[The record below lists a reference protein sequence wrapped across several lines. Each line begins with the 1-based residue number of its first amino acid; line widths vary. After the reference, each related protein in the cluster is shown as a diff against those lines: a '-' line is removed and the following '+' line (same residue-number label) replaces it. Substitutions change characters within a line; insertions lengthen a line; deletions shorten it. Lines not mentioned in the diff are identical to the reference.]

1 MSVPERGLVDER
13 PIPLGP
19 SAGRERD
26 ADPRPHEAVP
36 RAIVADHGE
45 QAAAGVRAAADVPSA
60 DVVALAGH
68 PLAAFRGF
76 RMEVEVV
83 EPAFRPARG
92 CVGRLVLTYALVMAL
107 VLALIAAFVACAAHG
122 GGAAA

>member
-1 MSVPERGLVDER
+1 MSVREREMVDER
-13 PIPLGP
+13 PIPLGRG
-19 SAGRERD
+19 AEREPV
-26 ADPRPHEAVP
+26 ADPRPREAV
-36 RAIVADHGE
+36 AVAVVADHGE
-45 QAAAGVRAAADVPSA
+45 QAAAGVRAAADVASA

-76 RMEVEVV
+76 RMQVEVV

-92 CVGRLVLTYALVMAL
+92 CIGRFALIYALVMAL

-122 GGAAA
+122 AGGQA